1 MDGIWFY
8 SLNQNF
14 PDTLAQLSGLWQL
27 EQDNEVRFVTL
38 LKPGSI
44 NLCKCN
50 WPADLARV
58 RTSNKLFT
66 KTFHEG
72 RWWSTWLFRLN
83 LFSWLGPEAAKMIIY
98 KEEEF
103 CSINPCL
110 FNVGKCTIGQLCLL
124 LHLSLASLQL
134 QLKIGIFSSTAILNH
149 NWTFCWYVF
158 Q

>member
-1 MDGIWFY
+1 MILVFE
-8 SLNQNF
+8 LNFQ
-14 PDTLAQLSGLWQL
+14 DTLAQLSGLWQL

-103 CSINPCL
+103 GSINLCL
-110 FNVGKCTIGQLCLL
+110 FRLWVWNIVADNCRGMSVPIFITITSQLNCY
-124 LHLSLASLQL
+124 HTYTTS
-134 QLKIGIFSSTAILNH
+134 AITDKFYTCDPIIRL
-149 NWTFCWYVF
+149 
-158 Q
+158 